1 MPRPR
6 SLAPDQLASAALAV
20 IDREGL
26 TGLSMRAVAKEL
38 GMSTMG
44 LYRYV
49 RDREEL
55 ERLVVELVLGAVDT
69 EPPDPAAAW
78 RERITVMVRRMR
90 DAVGAH
96 PAVVPLIIAHRHH
109 SLGVL
114 RWSETVLVVLGEAGV
129 EGERRVVALRALLS
143 HLIGAIQLE
152 HLGPLAGPG
161 TVAISELSRAD
172 FPHMSET
179 ARTARTIDADR
190 EFLGGLG
197 MLLDGLGGPDG
208 LDGPGDTSR

>member
-26 TGLSMRAVAKEL
+26 TGLSMRAVAQEL

-69 EPPDPAAAW
+69 EPPDPAAPW
-78 RERITVMVRRMR
+78 RDRITVLVRRMR

-96 PAVVPLIIAHRHH
+96 PAVVPLTIAHRHH
-109 SLGVL
+109 SLEVL

-129 EGERRVVALRALLS
+129 EGERRVVALRALLGYV
-143 HLIGAIQLE
+143 IGAIQLE

-161 TVAISELSRAD
+161 TVAIAELSPDD
-172 FPHMSET
+172 FPHMAET
-179 ARTARTIDADR
+179 ARTARTVDADR

-197 MLLDGLGGPDG
+197 MLLDGLRGP
-208 LDGPGDTSR
+208 DGPGDVSR

>member
-6 SLAPDQLASAALAV
+6 SLAPDQLAATALAV

-69 EPPDPAAAW
+69 GPPDPAAGW

-114 RWSETVLVVLGEAGV
+114 RWSEAVLAILDETGMA
-129 EGERRVVALRALLS
+129 GERRVVALRALLG

-152 HLGPLAGPG
+152 HLGSLAGAG
-161 TVAISELSRAD
+161 TVAISELPPDA
-172 FPHMSET
+172 FPHMAAT
-179 ARTARTIDADR
+179 ARTARTVDADR
-190 EFLGGLG
+190 EFLGGLAI
-197 MLLDGLGGPDG
+197 LLDGLEG
-208 LDGPGDTSR
+208 LTGPGTAGR

>member
-6 SLAPDQLASAALAV
+6 SVTPDQLASAALAV

-26 TGLSMRAVAKEL
+26 AGLSMRAVAREL

-69 EPPDPAAAW
+69 EPPDPGAPW
-78 RERITVMVRRMR
+78 RERITVLVRRMR

-114 RWSETVLVVLGEAGV
+114 RWSETVLVVLGGTGV
-129 EGERRVVALRALLS
+129 TGERRVVALRALLS
-143 HLIGAIQLE
+143 YLNGAIQLE
-152 HLGPLAGPG
+152 HLGSLAGPG
-161 TVAISELSRAD
+161 TAAIAELSSDD
-172 FPHMSET
+172 FPLMAET
-179 ARTARTIDADR
+179 AHDARNVEADR

-197 MLLDGLGGPDG
+197 MLLDGLEGLGGV
-208 LDGPGDTSR
+208 SR

>member
-6 SLAPDQLASAALAV
+6 SLTPDQLASAALAV

-26 TGLSMRAVAKEL
+26 AGLSMRAVAKEL

-55 ERLVVELVLGAVDT
+55 ERLVVELVLGTVDT

-90 DAVGAH
+90 AAVGAH

-114 RWSETVLVVLGEAGV
+114 RWSETVLVVLGQAGV

-143 HLIGAIQLE
+143 YLNGAIQLE

-161 TVAISELSRAD
+161 TVAISELSPAD
-172 FPHMSET
+172 FPHMAET
-179 ARTARTIDADR
+179 ARTARTVDADR

-197 MLLDGLGGPDG
+197 MLLDGLEGPGGPV
-208 LDGPGDTSR
+208 GPGGVSR